1 MRKMRKTPFKPVLSF
16 LLFLCLKILFIEMGV
31 AQNTTFIPVNVGVA
45 LDLGS
50 DLDGKIALSCIN
62 MAVSDFY
69 ANHGDYKTGMVL
81 TRVALAIRDSK
92 KDVVGA
98 AAAGSLSAPPPSLLI
113 SWFHLLFS
121 PIMDLSLSKSLKKS
135 TF

>member
-1 MRKMRKTPFKPVLSF
+1 MRKTPFKPVLSF

-69 ANHGDYKTGMVL
+69 ANHGDYKTRMVL
-81 TRVALAIRDSK
+81 TTRDSK
-92 KDVVGA
+92 KDVVGSQSGTVA
-98 AAAGSLSAPPPSLLI
+98 SAFCTPHHRIGLLCTFKRGI
-113 SWFHLLFS
+113 CIWRSSDFRA
-121 PIMDLSLSKSLKKS
+121 LSKYREKH
-135 TF
+135 F

>member
-1 MRKMRKTPFKPVLSF
+1 MRKTPFKPVLSF

-45 LDLGS
+45 LDLDS
-50 DLDGKIALSCIN
+50 LDANIALSCIN
-62 MAVSDFY
+62 MALSDFY
-69 ANHGDYKTGMVL
+69 ATHGGYK

-98 AAAGSLSAPPPSLLI
+98 AAAGSFNDMWGQNI
-113 SWFHLLFS
+113 
-121 PIMDLSLSKSLKKS
+121 
-135 TF
+135 